1 MKSFN
6 CGQISRACNPGHN
19 ILEHYNILVQIRFTT
34 NKRKLDIQ
42 YSKRGIRIAS
52 RVAERLKTQ
61 KNMKFGWTPS
71 LVPSLPSITQTLRIA
86 VKKHSKA
93 ETKLFFFCS
102 VLLYYSSLF
111 QIFCP
116 GLSEQANF
124 SSLLDPFP
132 FQLQFFDIFITPKYF
147 CELQ

>member
-52 RVAERLKTQ
+52 RVAERL
-61 KNMKFGWTPS
+61 NMKFGWTPS

-86 VKKHSKA
+86 VKKQAKTEPNFSFPVQFYCI
-93 ETKLFFFCS
+93 TPFCS
-102 VLLYYSSLF
+102 KHSVWDCLSKQFLVLTRS
-111 QIFCP
+111 I
-116 GLSEQANF
+116 
-124 SSLLDPFP
+124 LLPTTTF
-132 FQLQFFDIFITPKYF
+132 
-147 CELQ
+147 